1 MKTNNNK
8 KNNYNLKNSYENN
21 KFEKP
26 NLLEA
31 IKGLEFSLKYIQSL
45 ASFPKTVME
54 QVVNETTKE
63 NELLMKLNE
72 QEEQVDSKS
81 IDQQTQIINNENLK
95 PEERQHYVDS
105 IEKRMDI
112 REKRRRERED
122 NANNNKRYLWGI
134 GVGMGVMGMGVGM
147 GLMWM
152 MSRKT
157 QISKSIAGRGKS
169 PKKYRNFAAQIHLYK
184 Q

>member
-8 KNNYNLKNSYENN
+8 KNNYNLKNSDENN

-31 IKGLEFSLKYIQSL
+31 IKDLEFTPKDIQPS
-45 ASFPKTVME
+45 ASFLKTVME
-54 QVVNETTKE
+54 QVANETTKE

-72 QEEQVDSKS
+72 QEEQVDSKL
-81 IDQQTQIINNENLK
+81 IDLQTKIINNENLK
-95 PEERQHYVDS
+95 PEERQHYSDD
-105 IEKRMDI
+105 IKEIMDM
-112 REKRRRERED
+112 REKRRTKRED

-134 GVGMGVMGMGVGM
+134 GVRVGVGMGVGM